1 MAENIEK
8 IIEKFGGMS
17 AMARALGHK
26 HPTTIQGWRD
36 SGRIPE
42 WRMNEVIEAAQK
54 QGIELMTLANKNIG
68 TPKVLISDKIS
79 QTAIDIFKERGV
91 DVDYK
96 PGLTPEQLGD
106 IIGDY
111 DGLAIRSA
119 TKVTPEILARATNLK
134 VVGRAGIG
142 VDNVD
147 QVAATNAG
155 VIVMNT
161 PFGNSITTAEHALS
175 MMMSLARQIPQA
187 NQSTHAG
194 KWEKSKFSGVELFG
208 KTLGL
213 VGAGNI
219 GAIVAD
225 RAQGLKMRVISYD
238 PFLSPKRAL
247 ELGVEKV
254 EFDDL
259 IKRADFIS
267 IHTPLTDS
275 TRNLFNAHVFNQV
288 KPTLRLV
295 NCARGGIINEA
306 DLKDALDADKLAG
319 AALDVFADEPAK
331 DNPLF
336 GHEKVI
342 CTPHLGAS
350 TSEAQENV
358 AIQVAEQI
366 ADYLLT
372 GAITNALNTP
382 SVSAEDAPRLK
393 PYLQLSE
400 ELGLLIGQIAD
411 GEVTKISVEFE
422 GAVGELNTRPL
433 LQSALTGVMRPF
445 YDTVNMVNAPV
456 MAKERGIDVAE
467 TKLDRKGAYQ
477 SRITIRVEGNGFSTE
492 VAGSLFGGAHPRLLR
507 INETQV
513 EAELNGSILYIVNQ
527 DVPGIIGNVG
537 QVLGKHGINIATF
550 HLGRTGDEA
559 LSLIR
564 VDGDIS
570 NPVKTDLRNLNAVKR
585 VELLNF

>member
-1 MAENIEK
+1 MTTDVDK
-8 IIEKFGGMS
+8 IIAQFGGLS

-42 WRMNEVIEAAQK
+42 WRMNEVIELAK
-54 QGIELMTLANKNIG
+54 KENIDMTDLTPKN
-68 TPKVLISDKIS
+68 TTAPKVLISDKIS
-79 QTAIDIFKERGV
+79 QTAIDIFNERGIA
-91 DVDYK
+91 VDYK
-96 PGLTPEQLGD
+96 PGMTPDELMAC
-106 IIGDY
+106 IGDY

-119 TKVTPEILARATNLK
+119 TTVTPDVLAHAKNLK
-134 VVGRAGIG
+134 VIGRAGIG

-161 PFGNSITTAEHALS
+161 PFGNSITTAEHAVA
-175 MMMSLARQIPQA
+175 MMMALARRIPHA
-187 NQSTHAG
+187 NESTHAG

-238 PFLSPKRAL
+238 PFLSEERAV
-247 ELGVEKV
+247 ELGIEKV

-259 IKRADFIS
+259 LARADFVS

-275 TRNLFNAHVFNQV
+275 TRDLFNADAFDKV
-288 KPTLRLV
+288 KPTLRIV
-295 NCARGGIINEA
+295 NCARGGIINES
-306 DLKDALDADKLAG
+306 DLLNALNDGKLAG
-319 AALDVFADEPAK
+319 VALDVFAIEPAK

-336 GHEKVI
+336 GHENVV

-366 ADYLLT
+366 SDYLLT
-372 GAITNALNTP
+372 GAVTNALNMP

-393 PYLQLSE
+393 PYMQLAE
-400 ELGLLIGQIAD
+400 QLGTLLGQIAD
-411 GEVTKISVEFE
+411 GEIRKIAIEFE
-422 GAVGELNTRPL
+422 GTVGELNTRPL
-433 LQSALTGVMRPF
+433 LQAGITGIMRPF
-445 YDTVNMVNAPV
+445 SDSVNMVNAPV
-456 MAKERGIDVAE
+456 LAGEKGIEIAE
-467 TKLDRKGAYQ
+467 TKLARKGAYQ
-477 SRITIRVEGNGFSTE
+477 TRMTITVSGKGFENS
-492 VAGSLFGGAHPRLLR
+492 VAGSLFGGEQPRLLR
-507 INETQV
+507 IDETRV
-513 EAELNGSILYIVNQ
+513 EAELTGTMLYIVNQ
-527 DVPGIIGNVG
+527 DVPGIIGHVG
-537 QVLGKHGINIATF
+537 GALAEHNINIATF
-550 HLGRTGDEA
+550 HLGRTGQQA

-564 VDGDIS
+564 VDGEIS
-570 NPVKTDLRNLNAVKR
+570 DSIVADLQSRDGIEKVTVVR
-585 VELLNF
+585 F